1 MRSGPAGFSAGHRV
15 FDIMPTY
22 SYKCEKCGC
31 SFERFQ
37 GITEEPLKKCD
48 KCGGK
53 VHRLIGG
60 GAGLIFKGSGFY
72 CTDYTK
78 KGTGAAQ
85 SGDKAGESKPAPKP
99 EAKPASSATNSNK

>member
-1 MRSGPAGFSAGHRV
+1 
-15 FDIMPTY
+15 MPTY
-22 SYKCEKCGC
+22 SYKCEKCGD

-37 GITEEPLKKCD
+37 SISEEPLKVCE

-78 KGTGAAQ
+78 KSGGA
-85 SGDKAGESKPAPKP
+85 SETPKPA
-99 EAKPASSATNSNK
+99 ETSAKPSAPAASEASTKAQ

>member
-1 MRSGPAGFSAGHRV
+1 
-15 FDIMPTY
+15 MPTY
-22 SYKCEKCGC
+22 SYKCEKCGEC
-31 SFERFQ
+31 FERFQ
-37 GITEEPLKKCD
+37 SISEEPLKVCV

-78 KGTGAAQ
+78 NGSSASQGGEKAA
-85 SGDKAGESKPAPKP
+85 ESKPASTP
-99 EAKPASSATNSNK
+99 ETKTDASTAKKSNA

>member
-1 MRSGPAGFSAGHRV
+1 
-15 FDIMPTY
+15 MPTY

-37 GITEEPLKKCD
+37 GITEEPLKKCE

-78 KGTGAAQ
+78 KGTGA
-85 SGDKAGESKPAPKP
+85 SESVSKTGDSKPAPKP
-99 EAKPASSATNSNK
+99 EAKPASSTANSNKS